1 MTTASAELLAR
12 LRRIRHVALD
22 MDGTI
27 YRGKTLFAFTN
38 GFLALLHRLGITHSF
53 LTNNCSKSLA
63 DYTAHLRGMGVAAE
77 PGQIHTSAHAMI
89 ELLRTRHP
97 ALRRL
102 FLIGTPSLA
111 AEMREAGYELTAE
124 SPEDAPDAVLVAFDL
139 HLSFAAMCRAAYW
152 IKQGR
157 PFFATHPDRVCPT
170 DEPTVIIDCGAVCA
184 ALESATGRAP
194 DAVAGKPAPEMLR
207 GLCARVG
214 CAPEE
219 MAMAGDRIYTDIEMA
234 RRAGALG
241 VLVLSGEAT
250 ADDAAAAQPPPD
262 LVLRDLEQFGELLL
276 ASRS

>member
-89 ELLRTRHP
+89 ELLRTQHP

-111 AEMREAGYELTAE
+111 EEVKVAGYELTTDNAE
-124 SPEDAPDAVLVAFDL
+124 DEPDAVLVAFDL
-139 HLSFAAMCRAAYW
+139 NLGYATMCRAAYW
-152 IKQGR
+152 IKQGK

-184 ALESATGRAP
+184 ALTAATGREP
-194 DAVAGKPAPEMLR
+194 VAVPGKPDPRMLL
-207 GLCARVG
+207 GLCSRLGLRPDEV
-214 CAPEE
+214 
-219 MAMAGDRIYTDIEMA
+219 AMVGDRLYTDMEMA
-234 RRAGALG
+234 RRAGAFG

-250 ADDAAAAQPPPD
+250 QADVDAAAHRPD
-262 LVLRDLEQFGELLL
+262 LVLRDLAAFGELLTP
-276 ASRS
+276 